1 MKRHIALLGGTTS
14 FTDAIVALFKLIFSF
29 NLSEGTSLT
38 KYENEFARKV
48 GTRYAISFSAGRVG
62 LYGLLKAFGI
72 GDGDEV
78 ILQVPS
84 HIVVPNAIKYAGAV
98 PIYVDCNLNNY
109 NIDLD
114 FARSK
119 ITKNTKAIIIQH
131 TFGIPVDITEALELA
146 KEYGLIV
153 IEDCVHAL
161 GAKYKDKNIG
171 TFGHAA
177 FFSTEETKIIST
189 TMGGMITTD
198 KLDIAEKMKDF
209 QKKCSI
215 PDFWLSYR
223 YLLKFVLY
231 YFLLHPIVHK
241 YTRYIYE
248 FFGSRLPLPRPT
260 SAEELVGKMPEDI
273 NQRLSNGQALIG
285 LRQLRKLENNLNH
298 RRKIAAVY
306 ERQLK
311 SIGLMELK
319 YPHDSEP
326 SYVRYPLWASDR
338 DVAVEKYKFYGVL
351 GTWFTSVLEE
361 AISPSYGDYIM
372 GSCPNAEL
380 ASKHLIN
387 LPTHPKVKVSD
398 AEKLFAVISNL
409 VSAPVSKDKLI

>member
-1 MKRHIALLGGTTS
+1 M
-14 FTDAIVALFKLIFSF
+14 
-29 NLSEGTSLT
+29 
-38 KYENEFARKV
+38 
-48 GTRYAISFSAGRVG
+48 
-62 LYGLLKAFGI
+62 
-72 GDGDEV
+72 
-78 ILQVPS
+78 
-84 HIVVPNAIKYAGAV
+84 
-98 PIYVDCNLNNY
+98 
-109 NIDLD
+109 D

-119 ITKNTKAIIIQH
+119 ITKNTKAILIQH

-146 KEYGLIV
+146 NEYGLIV

-161 GAKYKDKNIG
+161 GAKYRDKNIG

-177 FFSTEETKIIST
+177 FFSTEDTKIIST

-198 KLDIAEKMKDF
+198 NLDIAEKMKDF

-231 YFLLHPIVHK
+231 YFLLHQIVHK

-260 SAEELVGKMPEDI
+260 STEELVGKMPEDI

-306 ERQLK
+306 DRELK

-319 YPHDSEP
+319 YPQDSEP
-326 SYVRYPLWASDR
+326 SYVRYPLWVSNKDM
-338 DVAVEKYKFYGVL
+338 AVEKYKSYGVL
-351 GTWFTSVLEE
+351 GTWFTYVLE
-361 AISPSYGDYIM
+361 
-372 GSCPNAEL
+372 
-380 ASKHLIN
+380 
-387 LPTHPKVKVSD
+387 
-398 AEKLFAVISNL
+398 
-409 VSAPVSKDKLI
+409 